1 MKSLLA
7 FCERELPWLIET
19 IEALVCLESPSGDA
33 AAINRCVAELESRLG
48 GLGGLGGRVARLPG
62 GPAGDHLRA
71 EFGSGARRVLLLGH
85 IDTVWPA
92 GTLARRPFRAEGGR
106 LHGPGVFDMKAGLAL
121 AGLAV
126 KALAQESDGLP
137 GVVVLLVTADEET
150 GSAVSRG
157 IIEAEARVSDAALVL
172 EPALPGG
179 ALKTRRKGCGEFVL
193 RVSGR
198 AAHAGIEPEL
208 GASAI
213 SELARQI
220 LRIEALR
227 DAAAGTA
234 VNVGVVRGGSRPNV
248 VAADAEAMIDVRV
261 ASAAEATRVTAAL
274 LAMKPVD
281 PGTQV
286 AVAGG
291 IDRPPM
297 ERSAAGS
304 ALFAVAQAV
313 AADLGRTLGEGGTGG
328 GSDGNL
334 TAALGVP
341 TLDGLGA
348 VGGGAHAD
356 NEHVTTADL
365 PWRAALVAGLLR
377 RILAV

>member
-121 AGLAV
+121 AVLAV

-150 GSAVSRG
+150 GSAASRG

-220 LRIEALR
+220 PRIEALR

-248 VAADAEAMIDVRV
+248 VAADAEAVIDVRV
-261 ASAAEATRVTAAL
+261 ASAAEAARVTAAL
-274 LAMKPVD
+274 GALKPVD
-281 PGTQV
+281 PGTRV

-297 ERSAAGS
+297 ERSPAGA

-313 AADLGRTLGEGGTGG
+313 AADLGRTLGEGRTGG

-356 NEHVTTADL
+356 DEHVTIADL

>member
-33 AAINRCVAELESRLG
+33 AAINRCAAELESRLG
-48 GLGGLGGRVARLPG
+48 SLGGRVTRLPG

-150 GSAVSRG
+150 GSAASRG

-274 LAMKPVD
+274 LALKPVD

>member
-33 AAINRCVAELESRLG
+33 AAINRCAAELESRLG
-48 GLGGLGGRVARLPG
+48 SLGGRVTRLPG

-71 EFGSGARRVLLLGH
+71 EFGSGSRRVLLLGH

-106 LHGPGVFDMKAGLAL
+106 LYGPGVFDMKAGLAL

-150 GSAVSRG
+150 GSAASRG

-274 LAMKPVD
+274 LALKPVD

-297 ERSAAGS
+297 ERSAAGA

>member
-33 AAINRCVAELESRLG
+33 AAINRCAAELESRLG
-48 GLGGLGGRVARLPG
+48 SLGGRVTRLPG

-121 AGLAV
+121 AWLAV

-150 GSAVSRG
+150 GSAASRG

-220 LRIEALR
+220 PRIEALR

-248 VAADAEAMIDVRV
+248 VAADAEAVIDVRV
-261 ASAAEATRVTAAL
+261 ASAAEAARVTAAL
-274 LAMKPVD
+274 GALKPVD
-281 PGTQV
+281 PGTRV

-297 ERSAAGS
+297 ERAPAGA

-313 AADLGRTLGEGGTGG
+313 AADLGRTLGEGRTGG

-356 NEHVTTADL
+356 DEHVTIADL
-365 PWRAALVAGLLR
+365 PGRAALVAGLLR

>member
-33 AAINRCVAELESRLG
+33 AAINRCAAELESRLG
-48 GLGGLGGRVARLPG
+48 SLGGRVTRLPG

-106 LHGPGVFDMKAGLAL
+106 LYGPGVFDMKAGLAL

-150 GSAVSRG
+150 GSAASRG

-274 LAMKPVD
+274 LALKPVD

-356 NEHVTTADL
+356 NEHVTIADL

>member
-33 AAINRCVAELESRLG
+33 AAINRCAAELESRLG
-48 GLGGLGGRVARLPG
+48 GLGGRVTRLPG

-106 LHGPGVFDMKAGLAL
+106 LYGPGVFDMKAGLAL

-274 LAMKPVD
+274 LALKPVD

-297 ERSAAGS
+297 ERSAAGA

>member
-1 MKSLLA
+1 
-7 FCERELPWLIET
+7 
-19 IEALVCLESPSGDA
+19 
-33 AAINRCVAELESRLG
+33 
-48 GLGGLGGRVARLPG
+48 
-62 GPAGDHLRA
+62 
-71 EFGSGARRVLLLGH
+71 
-85 IDTVWPA
+85 
-92 GTLARRPFRAEGGR
+92 
-106 LHGPGVFDMKAGLAL
+106 
-121 AGLAV
+121 
-126 KALAQESDGLP
+126 
-137 GVVVLLVTADEET
+137 
-150 GSAVSRG
+150 
-157 IIEAEARVSDAALVL
+157 VSDAALVL

-220 LRIEALR
+220 PRIEALR

-248 VAADAEAMIDVRV
+248 VAADAEAVIDVRV
-261 ASAAEATRVTAAL
+261 ASAAEAARVTAAL
-274 LAMKPVD
+274 GALKPVD
-281 PGTQV
+281 PGTRV

-297 ERSAAGS
+297 ERAPAGA

-313 AADLGRTLGEGGTGG
+313 AADLGRTLGEGRTGG

-341 TLDGLGA
+341 TLTGSVPWA
-348 VGGGAHAD
+348 GGP
-356 NEHVTTADL
+356 TPMTST
-365 PWRAALVAGLLR
+365 
-377 RILAV
+377 

>member
-33 AAINRCVAELESRLG
+33 AAINRCAAELESRLG
-48 GLGGLGGRVARLPG
+48 SLGGRVTRLPG

-106 LHGPGVFDMKAGLAL
+106 LYGPGVFDMKAGLAL

-150 GSAVSRG
+150 GSAASRG

-274 LAMKPVD
+274 LALKPVD